1 MVAQPDGLQHIGPTS
16 CETEMYT
23 EIWLSEEEFLKS
35 TWKWKQLPLK
45 MRGTLRVKQS
55 GSACWL
61 TDISKNTEGKDM
73 H

>member
-23 EIWLSEEEFLKS
+23 EIWLSEEEFLKT

-45 MRGTLRVKQS
+45 MERHTKSEVIRQCLL
-55 GSACWL
+55 A
-61 TDISKNTEGKDM
+61 D
-73 H
+73 